1 VSEMQDKLRNIKL
14 IIEYDGTYYAGWQRQ
29 KNALSVQEVL
39 ETALFRITDQ
49 RIALTVS
56 GRTDSGVHAKGQ
68 VANFYTDSAIP
79 ADRFCYA
86 LNALMPEDVRVLYS
100 REVPREFH
108 ARFSATGKRY
118 RYSIVSH
125 PQGIA
130 LGRQYY
136 HHVLFPFDIEAIL
149 KASKHFEGTHDFY
162 GFMSTGSRVKNTVRN
177 LDKINLDW
185 QPPFL
190 YIDLSGG
197 GFLYNMVRII
207 VGTLLEVGAGRI
219 SPDDL
224 PLIISSRDR
233 NLAGPTAPA
242 HGLCLMEVFY

>member
-1 VSEMQDKLRNIKL
+1 MPDKFRNIKL
-14 IIEYDGTYYAGWQRQ
+14 IIEYDGTDYAGWQIQ

-39 ETALFRITDQ
+39 ENALYSITNQ
-49 RIALTVS
+49 RIALTAA

-68 VANFYTDSAIP
+68 VANFYTESAIP
-79 ADRFCYA
+79 ADRFSYA
-86 LNALMPEDVRVLYS
+86 LNALLPNDVRVLDS

-130 LGRQYY
+130 ISRQYY
-136 HHVLFPFDIEAIL
+136 HHVPFPLDIEAMI
-149 KASKHFEGTHDFY
+149 KASGYFEGTHDFY

-177 LDKINLDW
+177 LDKIRLDW

-190 YIDLSGG
+190 CIDLSGG

-219 SPDDL
+219 SPNDL

-242 HGLCLMEVFY
+242 HGLCLMEVYY